1 MRLFL
6 VGGSSLLGAHLF
18 RGALS
23 SAVLTTAAQASKIL
37 VGFSVLKLIA
47 LYLGPEGLGRLGHFM
62 SLISILVLLAG
73 GGISHG
79 VIKYAAE
86 YKRKSFELHRLLN
99 TTTSFALAVASIT
112 ALLFLC
118 FAKKI
123 AGLVLGGQ
131 DLYWIISILAILQF
145 GYTFNML
152 FSSFANGLGAVKSF
166 AITQI
171 IGNLSALPVAWCMIS
186 GFGLPGAA
194 VGVSLM
200 SVMAFVPAFFIY
212 LKSPLRRRFNIKS
225 VRCILFK
232 RLGWFGLMLLV
243 SAVAVP
249 MVEIFIRQSLIDSDG
264 YVQAGSWQAVIR
276 MSSAYLG
283 FFSVFLASYFM
294 PMISATERKSEVK
307 KLTLKF
313 AVLVMIGFI
322 VGGGA
327 LYLGR
332 NFFIPL
338 LLSDEFKDIKQFLI
352 FQLVGDFFKVLA
364 YVIGFV
370 AVAKAA
376 TKLYIASEI
385 LQAGLFVFLSIFM
398 QRTVGGAEGVTIA
411 YMCATIIY
419 FFIAIIVFFRW
430 VRN

>member
-6 VGGSSLLGAHLF
+6 VGSSSLLGAHLF

-37 VGFSVLKLIA
+37 VGFAVLKLIA

-86 YKRKSFELHRLLN
+86 YKGKFFELYRLIN
-99 TTTSFALAVASIT
+99 TAAGFALAVASTT
-112 ALLFLC
+112 AILFLC

-123 AGLVLGGQ
+123 SGLILGSQ
-131 DLYWIISILAILQF
+131 DLYWVISILAILQF

-166 AITQI
+166 AITQV
-171 IGNLSALPVAWCMIS
+171 IGNLSALPVAWYMVS
-186 GFGLPGAA
+186 DFGLPGAA
-194 VGVSLM
+194 VGISLM

-212 LKSPLRRRFNIKS
+212 LKSPLRSRFNIKS
-225 VRCILFK
+225 MRCILFK
-232 RLGWFGLMLLV
+232 RLGWFSLMLLV
-243 SAVAVP
+243 SAVAFP
-249 MVEIFIRQSLIDSDG
+249 MVEIFIRQRLIDSGG
-264 YVQAGSWQAVIR
+264 YAQAGSWQAVIR

-294 PMISATERKSEVK
+294 PVVSATERKSEVK

-313 AVLVMIGFI
+313 AVLMMIGFI
-322 VGGGA
+322 FGGGV

-332 NFFIPL
+332 GFFIPL
-338 LLSDEFKDIKQFLI
+338 LLSEEFKGVEEFLI

-385 LQAGLFVFLSIFM
+385 IQACLFVFLSIYM
-398 QRTVGGAEGVTIA
+398 QHTIGGAEGVTIA

-419 FFIAIIVFFRW
+419 FFVAIIVFARW